1 MADTIL
7 SKRNATARGNG
18 FVRKMNALNA
28 KLYTRGK
35 HGHITNKEFR
45 AKIKAAKKKVWR
57 SGGFESEEGDK

>member
-28 KLYTRGK
+28 ELYTRGK
-35 HGHITNKEFR
+35 HGHITREEFK
-45 AKIKAAKKKVWR
+45 AKIKNAKGKIVRATYYEK
-57 SGGFESEEGDK
+57 ESLG